1 MGVVIAPE
9 RWWVVVSFRV
19 SLVLT
24 LVVLA
29 CANMLSN
36 RVPGASIAIGV
47 GLTGVMAVIAW
58 ASRLGVA
65 DVGLDRSSW
74 PAGLRWGGGFA
85 AMAGAG
91 YGVAL
96 LIPAAR
102 AAVSGSGSGSW
113 NQVLVQA
120 LVVIPLGT
128 VIPEEFA
135 FRGVLWG
142 LLSRRSGRWTASVL
156 SSALFGFWHVAPA
169 LAGGSANQAVDEVV
183 GGGPLAV
190 LLRVA
195 GTVLFTAA
203 AGVVFCE
210 LRVRSGSLLAPM
222 LAHWSV
228 NGLGV
233 VFVYLA

>member
-1 MGVVIAPE
+1 
-9 RWWVVVSFRV
+9 
-19 SLVLT
+19 
-24 LVVLA
+24 
-29 CANMLSN
+29 
-36 RVPGASIAIGV
+36 
-47 GLTGVMAVIAW
+47 MAGRFA
-58 ASRLGVA
+58 L
-65 DVGLDRSSW
+65 
-74 PAGLRWGGGFA
+74 GGGFA
-85 AMAGAG
+85 VLAGAG

-96 LIPAAR
+96 LVPAAR
-102 AAVSGSGSGSW
+102 AAVAGSGSGSW
-113 NQVLVQA
+113 TQALVQA

-135 FRGVLWG
+135 FRGVLLG
-142 LLSRRSGRWTASVL
+142 LLSRRSGRWTATVVSSV
-156 SSALFGFWHVAPA
+156 LFGFWHVAPA
-169 LAGGSANQAVDEVV
+169 LAGGAANQAVDEAV
-183 GGGPLAV
+183 GGGPLGV

-233 VFVYLA
+233 IFVYLA